1 MKITCIVGGQND
13 PSNSETLARA
23 FLEGA
28 ANAGA
33 ETRIALLREKNIDA
47 FTLRN
52 YETAWP
58 VETDFREIQEA
69 IEWCDGLVV
78 ASPIWN
84 FGIPANLKNVIDR
97 CGSFGLDSETR
108 TVGQWGGKPF
118 YLLFT
123 GGAPHAAW
131 TGLFRKTTSFVP
143 TALQYFGGVH
153 VGTHFEPRC
162 MTAKGVFGLTVD
174 KRPES
179 LAAVRHKGT
188 EFTSVVRQHA
198 QTGELPFKLR
208 AKRRLYQV
216 GQYIQRKFL

>member
-1 MKITCIVGGQND
+1 MKIACIVGGQSD

-28 ANAGA
+28 AKNGA
-33 ETRIALLREKNIDA
+33 ETRIVLLREKNIDA

-52 YETAWP
+52 YEAGWP
-58 VETDFREIQEA
+58 VETDFREIQDA
-69 IEWCDGLVV
+69 IEWCDGLLV
-78 ASPIWN
+78 ATPVWN
-84 FGIPANLKNVIDR
+84 FGIPANLKNAIDR
-97 CGSFGLDSETR
+97 CGAFGLDAETR

-131 TGLFRKTTSFVP
+131 TGLFRTTTSFVP

-153 VGTHFEPRC
+153 VGSHFEPRC
-162 MTAKGVFGLTVD
+162 MTAKGVFGLVVD

-179 LAAVRHKGT
+179 LETLRTKGRAFATLVR
-188 EFTSVVRQHA
+188 FHA
-198 QTGELPFKLR
+198 ETRKLPFRLR
-208 AKRRLYQV
+208 AKRRFYQI
-216 GQYIQRKFL
+216 GQYIQRKFF

>member
-1 MKITCIVGGQND
+1 MKIACIVGGLND

-28 ANAGA
+28 AKAGA
-33 ETRIALLREKNIDA
+33 ETRLILLRGKTIEP
-47 FTLRN
+47 FTLQN
-52 YETAWP
+52 YEP
-58 VETDFREIQEA
+58 GMRVEPDFKEIQDA
-69 IEWCDGLVV
+69 IEWCDGFVM

-97 CGSFGLDSETR
+97 CGTFGLDAETR

-131 TGLFRKTTSFVP
+131 TGLFHKTTSFVP

-153 VGTHFEPRC
+153 VGSHFEPRC
-162 MTAKGVFGLTVD
+162 MTAKGVFGLVVD

-179 LAAVRHKGT
+179 LAAVRTKGR
-188 EFTSVVRQHA
+188 EFTLLVQQHA
-198 QTGELPFKLR
+198 ETGMLPFRLR
-208 AKRRLYQV
+208 AKRRYYQI